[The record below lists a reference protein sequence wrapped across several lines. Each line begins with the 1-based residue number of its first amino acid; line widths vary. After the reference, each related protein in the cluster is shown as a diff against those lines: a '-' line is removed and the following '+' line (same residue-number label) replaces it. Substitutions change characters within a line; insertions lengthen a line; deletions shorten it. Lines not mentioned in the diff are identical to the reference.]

1 MARAKGGSVVE
12 SLAVLVPPERVWEAL
27 TSPRE
32 LGRLLLGRAEIHAE
46 PGAPFRWQW
55 GVWEKVAPGGGRGRY
70 SWSGTVLDVVP
81 GSTLV
86 LGPETVVCFT
96 VQGRAGATLVTVTQ
110 AVAPGQKR
118 EDFEYGWADFLLRLK
133 TYLETERLEREVMA
147 RGLVRATPQQVYRA
161 WLSPAALAKILPGKA
176 KVKAQTGGRFT
187 WQHKRGKH
195 AHTGVFLELKKNRR
209 LAFTWESTAPPSE
222 VSIEAQPTPY
232 GALVAAHHTGLVG
245 MNRGQLFSQRM
256 FWWRLL
262 ERLRCY
268 FYFKGRIKT
277 ID

>member
-12 SLAVLVPPERVWEAL
+12 SLAVLVRPERVWEAL

-32 LGRLLLGRAEIHAE
+32 LGLLLLGRAEMRAA

-55 GVWEKVAPGGGRGRY
+55 GVWEKVAPGRGRY
-70 SWSGTVLDVVP
+70 TWQGTVLDVVP

-96 VQGRAGATLVTVTQ
+96 VQGGADSTLLTITQ
-110 AVAPGQKR
+110 AVVPGQKR

-147 RGLVRATPQQVYRA
+147 RALVRATPQQVYRA
-161 WLSPAALAKILPGKA
+161 WLSPSALGKIIPGKA
-176 KVKAQTGGRFT
+176 KVKAKTGGRFI

-195 AHTGVFLELKKNRR
+195 QHTGVFLELKKNRR
-209 LAFTWESTAPPSE
+209 LEFTWESTTPPSE

-245 MNRGQLFSQRM
+245 MNRGQLFGQRM
-256 FWWRLL
+256 YWWRLL
-262 ERLRCY
+262 ERMRCY
-268 FYFKGRIKT
+268 FYFKGKIKT
-277 ID
+277 AD

>member
-1 MARAKGGSVVE
+1 MARGKGGSVVE
-12 SLAVLVPPERVWEAL
+12 SLAVLVPPERVWDAL

-32 LGRLLLGRAEIHAE
+32 LGLLLLGRAEMRAE

-70 SWSGTVLDVVP
+70 TWKGTVLDVVP

-96 VQGRAGATLVTVTQ
+96 VQGRRDSTLVTVTQ

-118 EDFEYGWADFLLRLK
+118 SDFEYGWADFLLRLK
-133 TYLETERLEREVMA
+133 TYLESEKLEREVMA

-161 WLSPAALAKILPGKA
+161 WLSPQALAKIIPGKA
-176 KVKAQTGGRFT
+176 KVAARAGGRFT
-187 WQHKRGKH
+187 WQHRRGKH
-195 AHTGVFLELKKNRR
+195 THTGLFLELHKNRR
-209 LAFTWESTAPPSE
+209 LAFTWESTTPPSE

-232 GALVAAHHTGLVG
+232 GALVAAHHTGLVA
-245 MNRGQLFSQRM
+245 MNRGQLFAQRM

-268 FYFKGRIKT
+268 FYFKGKVKT
-277 ID
+277 AD

>member
-12 SLAVLVPPERVWEAL
+12 SLAVLVRPERVWEAL

-32 LGRLLLGRAEIHAE
+32 LGLLLLGRAEMRAE

-55 GVWEKVAPGGGRGRY
+55 GVWEKVAPGRGRY
-70 SWSGTVLDVVP
+70 TWQGTVLDVVP

-96 VQGRAGATLVTVTQ
+96 VQGGADSTLLTITQ
-110 AVAPGQKR
+110 AVVPGQKR
-118 EDFEYGWADFLLRLK
+118 DDFEYGWADFLLRLK
-133 TYLETERLEREVMA
+133 THLETERLEREVMA

-161 WLSPAALAKILPGKA
+161 WLSPGALAKIIPGKA
-176 KVKAQTGGRFT
+176 KVKAKIGGRFT

-195 AHTGVFLELKKNRR
+195 QHTGVFLELKKNRR
-209 LAFTWESTAPPSE
+209 LEFTWESTTPPSE

-245 MNRGQLFSQRM
+245 MNRGQLFGQRM
-256 FWWRLL
+256 YWWRLL

-268 FYFKGRIKT
+268 FYFKGKIKT
-277 ID
+277 AD

>member
-1 MARAKGGSVVE
+1 
-12 SLAVLVPPERVWEAL
+12 VWEAL

-32 LGRLLLGRAEIHAE
+32 LGLLLLGRAEMRAE

-55 GVWEKVAPGGGRGRY
+55 GVWEKVAPGRGRY
-70 SWSGTVLDVVP
+70 TWQGTVLDVVP

-96 VQGRAGATLVTVTQ
+96 VQGRADSTLLTITQ
-110 AVAPGQKR
+110 AVVPGQKR
-118 EDFEYGWADFLLRLK
+118 DDFEYGWADFLLRLK
-133 TYLETERLEREVMA
+133 THLETERLEREVMA

-161 WLSPAALAKILPGKA
+161 WLSPGTLAKIIPGKA
-176 KVKAQTGGRFT
+176 KVKAKTGGRFT

-195 AHTGVFLELKKNRR
+195 QHTGVFLELQKNRR
-209 LAFTWESTAPPSE
+209 LEFTWESTTPPSA

-245 MNRGQLFSQRM
+245 MNRGQLFGQRM
-256 FWWRLL
+256 YWWRLL

-268 FYFKGRIKT
+268 FYFKGKIKT
-277 ID
+277 AD

>member
-187 WQHKRGKH
+187 WQHKRGMH